1 MVIKGGS
8 VAGGARIAKHLQNTD
23 SNERMEVLEL
33 RGVAAKDLRGALQEM
48 EEAAAACPNCRKPLY
63 HASIN
68 TRAGERL
75 NDTQRMQAIDRLERE
90 LGLTGQPRVVVVHE
104 KKDRQRHDREHCHV
118 VWSRIDLARLRA
130 ISDSHNYRKHEL
142 VARELERA
150 FGHERVQGAHIERE
164 GRPRPKRT
172 PSHAEMQQG
181 ARTGITPQ
189 AARAHITNLWRQ
201 SDTGAAFAKALED
214 SGWILAR
221 GDRRDFVAV
230 DPKGGVHSLA
240 RRIEGAKVRDVRARL
255 VDLDPSALPSV
266 AEARAMQRA
275 RQRARAPQEAARM
288 PPPASGQRPAP
299 RPARV
304 VTSGMRRA
312 LATRLA
318 RLARRPA
325 ALPIPRS
332 AAPAHVAGGES
343 RPARASG
350 GFVKAAS
357 TGSHGNPRAWPER
370 GGDPRTDSPRALDHP
385 RALDWR
391 NQSRALV
398 ARSPPVTL
406 PTVKPSKSKP
416 VKVRKRKRISGA
428 SRPPRLQ
435 IVAYGRVIVRDHR
448 AKAEQPLTAPVRPL
462 ATGGMCHAQRI
473 DLQAAI
479 EGKITWAEYAR
490 KWGGRALSL

>member
-1 MVIKGGS
+1 VVIKGGS
-8 VAGGARIAKHLQNTD
+8 AAGGARIAKHLENTD
-23 SNERMEVLEL
+23 VNERMEVLEL

-48 EEAAAACPNCRKPLY
+48 EEAATACPNCRKPFY

-75 NDTQRMQAIDRLERE
+75 SDPQRYQAIDRLERE

-104 KKDRQRHDREHCHV
+104 KKDRQQRDREHCHV
-118 VWSRIDLARLRA
+118 VWSRIDLARHRT

-164 GRPRPKRT
+164 GRPRPERT

-189 AARAHITNLWRQ
+189 AARAHITKVWQQ

-214 SGWILAR
+214 SGWTLAR
-221 GDRRDFVAV
+221 GDRRDFVV
-230 DPKGGVHSLA
+230 IDPKGGVHSLA

-255 VDLDPSALPSV
+255 VDIDISALPSV

-275 RQRARAPQEAARM
+275 RVRQEAAR
-288 PPPASGQRPAP
+288 PQPPASGQRPAP

-304 VTSGMRRA
+304 VTSAMRRA
-312 LATRLA
+312 LATRTRLA
-318 RLARRPA
+318 GRLARTMAASHHFTPSLHGASDDAIILPAPSSPA

-332 AAPAHVAGGES
+332 AAPV
-343 RPARASG
+343 
-350 GFVKAAS
+350 
-357 TGSHGNPRAWPER
+357 NPRAWPER
-370 GGDPRTDSPRALDHP
+370 GGDPRTDSPRDVDHP

-398 ARSPPVTL
+398 ARSPPVIL
-406 PTVKPSKSKP
+406 PTARPSKSKP
-416 VKVRKRKRISGA
+416 VKVRKSKRISGA
-428 SRPPRLQ
+428 SRPQ
-435 IVAYGRVIVRDHR
+435 IVAYGRVIVRDER
-448 AKAEQPLTAPVRPL
+448 AKTEQTLTVPTRPM
-462 ATGGMCHAQRI
+462 ATGGMCYAQRM

-479 EGKITWAEYAR
+479 AGKITWAEYNR

>member
-1 MVIKGGS
+1 MVINGGS
-8 VAGGARIAKHLQNTD
+8 AAGSARLAKHLENTD

-33 RGVAAKDLRGALQEM
+33 RGVAAKDLRGALQEI
-48 EEAAAACPNCRKPLY
+48 EEAAAACPNCRKPFY

-130 ISDSHNYRKHEL
+130 ISDSHNYRKHEI

-164 GRPRPKRT
+164 GRARPKRT
-172 PSHAEMQQG
+172 PSHDEMQQG
-181 ARTGITPQ
+181 ERTGISPEE
-189 AARAHITNLWRQ
+189 ARAHITNLWRQ

-255 VDLDPSALPSV
+255 VDLDMRTLPSV

-288 PPPASGQRPAP
+288 PPSASGRRPAP

-304 VTSGMRRA
+304 VTSATRRA

-332 AAPAHVAGGES
+332 AAPAHVAGGVS
-343 RPARASG
+343 RPAQAG
-350 GFVKAAS
+350 GLFTAAS
-357 TGSHGNPRAWPER
+357 TGSHGNPRAAPER
-370 GGDPRTDSPRALDHP
+370 GGDRRMDSPRASDHP
-385 RALDWR
+385 RAFDWR
-391 NQSRALV
+391 DQSRMLV
-398 ARSPPVTL
+398 ARSPPVAL
-406 PTVKPSKSKP
+406 PTVKQSKYRP
-416 VKVRKRKRISGA
+416 VKVRKGGSISGA
-428 SRPPRLQ
+428 SRPPRLP
-435 IVAYGRVIVRDHR
+435 IVAYGRFIVRDHR
-448 AKAEQPLTAPVRPL
+448 AKAEQPLTVPMRPL
-462 ATGGMCHAQRI
+462 ATGGMCYAQRM

-479 EGKITWAEYAR
+479 AGKITWAEYSR
-490 KWGGRALSL
+490 KWGGRSLSL

>member
-8 VAGGARIAKHLQNTD
+8 VAGAARLSAHLQRIDT
-23 SNERMEVLEL
+23 NERMEVLEL
-33 RGVAAKDLRGALQEM
+33 RGVAAKDLCGALQEM
-48 EEAAAACPNCRKPLY
+48 EAAAAACPNCRKPLY

-75 NDTQRMQAIDRLERE
+75 NDTERMQAIDRLERE
-90 LGLTGQPRVVVVHE
+90 LGLTGQPRVVVAHE
-104 KKDRQRHDREHCHV
+104 KKDRQQHDREHCHV
-118 VWSRIDLARLRA
+118 VWSRIDLARLRT

-150 FGHERVQGAHIERE
+150 FGHERVQGAHIERK

-189 AARAHITNLWRQ
+189 AARAHITNLWQQ
-201 SDTGAAFAKALED
+201 SDTGASFAKALED
-214 SGWILAR
+214 SGWTLAR

-255 VDLDPSALPSV
+255 VNLDPSALPGV

-288 PPPASGQRPAP
+288 PPSASGQRPTP

-304 VTSGMRRA
+304 VTSATRRA

-332 AAPAHVAGGES
+332 AAPAHVAA
-343 RPARASG
+343 RPAPPAG
-350 GFVKAAS
+350 GLFTAAS
-357 TGSHGNPRAWPER
+357 TGRPER
-370 GGDPRTDSPRALDHP
+370 GGDPRTDSPRAVDHP
-385 RALDWR
+385 RAHWR
-391 NQSRALV
+391 DQSRALI
-398 ARSPPVTL
+398 ARSPPATL
-406 PTVKPSKSKP
+406 PTAKPSKSKP
-416 VKVRKRKRISGA
+416 VKGSKRKRVSGA
-428 SRPPRLQ
+428 SRPQ

-448 AKAEQPLTAPVRPL
+448 AKAEQPLTAPTRPL
-462 ATGGMCHAQRI
+462 ATGGMCHAQRM

-479 EGKITWAEYAR
+479 AGKITWAEYSR
-490 KWGGRALSL
+490 KWGGRGLAL

>member
-8 VAGGARIAKHLQNTD
+8 VAGSARLAKHLLNTD

-33 RGVAAKDLRGALQEM
+33 RGVAAKDLRAALQEM
-48 EEAAAACPNCRKPLY
+48 EAAAAACPNCRKPFY

-90 LGLTGQPRVVVVHE
+90 LGLTGQPRVVVLHE

-189 AARAHITNLWRQ
+189 AARAHITKVWQQ
-201 SDTGAAFAKALED
+201 SDTGAAFAQGLEE

-255 VDLDPSALPSV
+255 VELDISTLPIV

-275 RQRARAPQEAARM
+275 RVRQEAARM
-288 PPPASGQRPAP
+288 QPPASGQRPAP

-304 VTSGMRRA
+304 VTSSMRRA

-332 AAPAHVAGGES
+332 VAPAHVAGGE
-343 RPARASG
+343 ARASSSIG
-350 GFVKAAS
+350 
-357 TGSHGNPRAWPER
+357 R
-370 GGDPRTDSPRALDHP
+370 LC
-385 RALDWR
+385 
-391 NQSRALV
+391 QSGQHRQQRQPKGMAG
-398 ARSPPVTL
+398 ARRRSVNGL
-406 PTVKPSKSKP
+406 
-416 VKVRKRKRISGA
+416 G
-428 SRPPRLQ
+428 
-435 IVAYGRVIVRDHR
+435 
-448 AKAEQPLTAPVRPL
+448 
-462 ATGGMCHAQRI
+462 QRF
-473 DLQAAI
+473 
-479 EGKITWAEYAR
+479 E
-490 KWGGRALSL
+490 

>member
-1 MVIKGGS
+1 
-8 VAGGARIAKHLQNTD
+8 
-23 SNERMEVLEL
+23 MEVLEL

-48 EEAAAACPNCRKPLY
+48 EAAAAACPNCRKPLY

-90 LGLTGQPRVVVVHE
+90 LGLTGQPRVVVAHE

-118 VWSRIDLARLRA
+118 VWSRIDLARLRT

-150 FGHERVQGAHIERE
+150 FGHERVQGAHIERG
-164 GRPRPKRT
+164 GRARPERT
-172 PSHAEMQQG
+172 PSHAEMQQA

-189 AARAHITNLWRQ
+189 AARAHITKVWQQ
-201 SDTGAAFAKALED
+201 SDTGASFVKALED
-214 SGWILAR
+214 SGWTLAR
-221 GDRRDFVAV
+221 GDRRDFVAI

-240 RRIEGAKVRDVRARL
+240 RRIEGAKVKDVRARL
-255 VDLDPSALPSV
+255 VDLDPSALPGV

-275 RQRARAPQEAARM
+275 RAPQKAARM
-288 PPPASGQRPAP
+288 QPSASGRRPAP

-304 VTSGMRRA
+304 VTSAMRHA

-332 AAPAHVAGGES
+332 AAPAHVAGDVF
-343 RPARASG
+343 RPAQAAG
-350 GFVKAAS
+350 GHFTAAS
-357 TGSHGNPRAWPER
+357 TGSHGNLRAAPER

-398 ARSPPVTL
+398 ARSPPAAL
-406 PTVKPSKSKP
+406 PTARPSKSKP
-416 VKVRKRKRISGA
+416 VKVRKRRSISGA

-435 IVAYGRVIVRDHR
+435 IVAYGHVIVRDHR
-448 AKAEQPLTAPVRPL
+448 AKGEQPLTAPTRPL
-462 ATGGMCHAQRI
+462 ATGGMCYAQRM

-479 EGKITWAEYAR
+479 AGKITWAEYAR
-490 KWGGRALSL
+490 KWGGRALTL

>member
-8 VAGGARIAKHLQNTD
+8 VAGGARLAKHLENTD

-48 EEAAAACPNCRKPLY
+48 EEAAAACPNCRKPFY

-75 NDTQRMQAIDRLERE
+75 NDTRRMQAIDRLERE

-150 FGHERVQGAHIERE
+150 FGHERVQGAHIERG
-164 GRPRPKRT
+164 GRPRPERT

-181 ARTGITPQ
+181 ARTGISPE
-189 AARAHITNLWRQ
+189 AARAHITKLWQQ

-240 RRIEGAKVRDVRARL
+240 RRIEGAKVKDVRARL
-255 VDLDPSALPSV
+255 VNLDISTLPGV

-275 RQRARAPQEAARM
+275 INAPAPRRRRRGCSR
-288 PPPASGQRPAP
+288 PASGQRPAP

-304 VTSGMRRA
+304 VTSAMRRA

-332 AAPAHVAGGES
+332 AAPAHVAGGVS
-343 RPARASG
+343 RPAPAAG
-350 GFVKAAS
+350 GFVTAAS
-357 TGSHGNPRAWPER
+357 TGSNGNPRAGRSAAAIRARTRPA
-370 GGDPRTDSPRALDHP
+370 PRIIPA
-385 RALDWR
+385 
-391 NQSRALV
+391 
-398 ARSPPVTL
+398 
-406 PTVKPSKSKP
+406 PSIGA
-416 VKVRKRKRISGA
+416 ISHA
-428 SRPPRLQ
+428 
-435 IVAYGRVIVRDHR
+435 
-448 AKAEQPLTAPVRPL
+448 PLLPVRRLPP
-462 ATGGMCHAQRI
+462 CRP
-473 DLQAAI
+473 
-479 EGKITWAEYAR
+479 
-490 KWGGRALSL
+490 

>member
-1 MVIKGGS
+1 VVIKGGS
-8 VAGGARIAKHLQNTD
+8 AAGGARLAKHLENTD

-33 RGVAAKDLRGALQEM
+33 RGVAAKDLRGALQEI
-48 EEAAAACPNCRKPLY
+48 EEAAAACPNCRKPFY

-75 NDTQRMQAIDRLERE
+75 NDTERMQAIDRLERE

-104 KKDRQRHDREHCHV
+104 KKDRQHHDREHCHV
-118 VWSRIDLARLRA
+118 VWSRIDLARLRT

-150 FGHERVQGAHIERE
+150 FGHERVQGAHIGRE

-189 AARAHITNLWRQ
+189 AARAHITKIWQQ

-214 SGWILAR
+214 SGWTLAR

-240 RRIEGAKVRDVRARL
+240 RRIDGAKVRDVRARL
-255 VDLDPSALPSV
+255 VDLDLSTLPSV

-275 RQRARAPQEAARM
+275 RAPQKAAR
-288 PPPASGQRPAP
+288 PQPSASGQRPTP
-299 RPARV
+299 RPALV
-304 VTSGMRRA
+304 VTSAMRRA
-312 LATRLA
+312 LATRT
-318 RLARRPA
+318 RLAGRAARTMAAAHHFTPSLHGASDDAIRLPSSSA

-332 AAPAHVAGGES
+332 AAPV
-343 RPARASG
+343 
-350 GFVKAAS
+350 
-357 TGSHGNPRAWPER
+357 NPRTEPER
-370 GGDPRTDSPRALDHP
+370 GGAPQRDSPRALDHP

-391 NQSRALV
+391 NQSRTLV
-398 ARSPPVTL
+398 ARSPPATL
-406 PTVKPSKSKP
+406 PTGRPSKFTP
-416 VKVRKRKRISGA
+416 VKGRKRRSISGA
-428 SRPPRLQ
+428 SRPQ
-435 IVAYGRVIVRDHR
+435 IVAYGRVIVRDQR
-448 AKAEQPLTAPVRPL
+448 AETEQPLTVPTRPL
-462 ATGGMCHAQRI
+462 ATGGMCYAQRM

-490 KWGGRALSL
+490 KWGGRSLSL